1 MPTAIKQGYLH
12 YLDKRLDKLYQ
23 KWDTPH
29 LFLSRPLLLKEI
41 ESLQQEQ
48 ALFLA
53 YLKQKEEQDAP
64 LTPEEQETLDQLLA
78 LNDDEKLQ
86 ITKELITLLF
96 KDDIERNK
104 EQKWN

>member
-1 MPTAIKQGYLH
+1 MT
-12 YLDKRLDKLYQ
+12 
-23 KWDTPH
+23 
-29 LFLSRPLLLKEI
+29 
-41 ESLQQEQ
+41 
-48 ALFLA
+48 
-53 YLKQKEEQDAP
+53 

>member
-1 MPTAIKQGYLH
+1 M
-12 YLDKRLDKLYQ
+12 
-23 KWDTPH
+23 
-29 LFLSRPLLLKEI
+29 
-41 ESLQQEQ
+41 
-48 ALFLA
+48 
-53 YLKQKEEQDAP
+53 P
-64 LTPEEQETLDQLLA
+64 LTPEEQEPLDQLLA

>member
-1 MPTAIKQGYLH
+1 M
-12 YLDKRLDKLYQ
+12 
-23 KWDTPH
+23 
-29 LFLSRPLLLKEI
+29 
-41 ESLQQEQ
+41 
-48 ALFLA
+48 
-53 YLKQKEEQDAP
+53 P

>member
-1 MPTAIKQGYLH
+1 MT
-12 YLDKRLDKLYQ
+12 
-23 KWDTPH
+23 
-29 LFLSRPLLLKEI
+29 
-41 ESLQQEQ
+41 
-48 ALFLA
+48 
-53 YLKQKEEQDAP
+53 
-64 LTPEEQETLDQLLA
+64 LTPEEQETLNQLLA

>member
-1 MPTAIKQGYLH
+1 M
-12 YLDKRLDKLYQ
+12 
-23 KWDTPH
+23 
-29 LFLSRPLLLKEI
+29 
-41 ESLQQEQ
+41 
-48 ALFLA
+48 
-53 YLKQKEEQDAP
+53 P

-104 EQKWN
+104 EQKWKHLH

>member
-1 MPTAIKQGYLH
+1 M
-12 YLDKRLDKLYQ
+12 
-23 KWDTPH
+23 
-29 LFLSRPLLLKEI
+29 
-41 ESLQQEQ
+41 
-48 ALFLA
+48 
-53 YLKQKEEQDAP
+53 P

-96 KDDIERNK
+96 KDDIESNK

>member
-1 MPTAIKQGYLH
+1 M
-12 YLDKRLDKLYQ
+12 
-23 KWDTPH
+23 
-29 LFLSRPLLLKEI
+29 
-41 ESLQQEQ
+41 
-48 ALFLA
+48 
-53 YLKQKEEQDAP
+53 P

-104 EQKWN
+104 EHL

>member
-1 MPTAIKQGYLH
+1 MPTAIEQGYLH
-12 YLDKRLDKLYQ
+12 YVDKRLDKLYQ

-53 YLKQKEEQDAP
+53 YLKQKEDQDAP
-64 LTPEEQETLDQLLA
+64 NTRRT
-78 LNDDEKLQ
+78 
-86 ITKELITLLF
+86 
-96 KDDIERNK
+96 RNPRPTTSSK
-104 EQKWN
+104 R